1 MPTTHNYLPA
11 TTPRQPAKDPD
22 TAQVLQNLATSTLDP
37 LLRAVAQLQQ
47 RLDELQETVEDYI
60 NSHP

>member
-1 MPTTHNYLPA
+1 MPTHNFIPA
-11 TTPRQPAKDPD
+11 STPRQPAKDPD
-22 TAQVLQNLATSTLDP
+22 TALVLQNLATSTLDP

-47 RLDELQETVEDYI
+47 QLDDLQAQVQAYI